1 MKGNKL
7 WKIFSTAIVLVFVV
21 TSVYLMVGSA
31 SSKSI
36 LKSYNAVKPDSS
48 SGFSKTLLFL
58 QSYTQ
63 ATGDT
68 SLAIKKGMSEED
80 AKEIANGGTV
90 VDPGDGSTS
99 CGATT
104 AAGRTKAD
112 IEAALAQRAAGEGD
126 AGEYYTTSSGA
137 WKITEVNGSSYL
149 VEVQGA
155 KWAAVY
161 NGKNK
166 KGNSVYVKDNGCW
179 MFACSSAINAVNM
192 STVSIADIMPEFRA
206 SNTSISYDKNS
217 HAWTGKATWD
227 GHGTDAQDKPIFTK
241 YGLNYNTL
249 KNKENMT
256 GEQARQIMSSEGF
269 NNCVYIIYGHVKGV
283 ITSSGGQ
290 GDHWL
295 VCVGTTDNSLYLLN
309 NGNRDVEIPVSKIA
323 NSGAINTII
332 KISK

>member
-7 WKIFSTAIVLVFVV
+7 WKIFSTAIVLVFIV

-99 CGATT
+99 GGATT

-112 IEAALAQRAAGEGD
+112 IEAALAARASGEGD
-126 AGEYYTTSSGA
+126 AGEYYSTSSG
-137 WKITEVNGSSYL
+137 WTITEINGNAYL

-155 KWAAVY
+155 KWKSVR
-161 NGKNK
+161 
-166 KGNSVYVKDNGCW
+166 NSSTDTVASVGCW
-179 MFACSSAINAVNM
+179 MYACSTAINALNM
-192 STVSIADIMPEFRA
+192 STVSIADILQEFR
-206 SNTSISYDKNS
+206 SSKTNITYDKNS
-217 HAWTGKATWD
+217 HAWTGSATWI
-227 GHGTDAQDKPIFTK
+227 GHGTDAQDKPIFAK

-249 KNKENMT
+249 KNKQNMT

-269 NNCVYIIYGHVKGV
+269 DNCVYIIYGHKSG
-283 ITSSGGQ
+283 ILSSG
-290 GDHWL
+290 DKHWL
-295 VCVGTTDNSLYLLN
+295 VCVGTTDNSIYLLN
-309 NGNRDVEIPVSKIA
+309 NNYKGRKAEIPVSQIS
-323 NSGAINTII
+323 NSGAIDTII